1 MKARIKFTKTGP
13 IKYIGHLDT
22 MRYFQKALRRA
33 AIPVTLSE
41 GFSPHMLMSFASP
54 LGVGKT
60 SSGEYFDVDLKE
72 EMTSREIVD
81 RLNAQMVEGVE
92 VLSAVK
98 IGEKKADKGMT
109 LVAGADY
116 TVTIRADKLPS
127 VMNLADD
134 ILQEKIRSFLE
145 QPEIRILRKTKRK
158 EEETDIRP
166 WIYEF
171 SYEGENRY
179 HCLLSAGSV
188 QNLKPDLVIKAFAL
202 YLGGDIEPADLLIHR
217 NDIFA
222 DTGEDGKRNLV
233 PLDALGEVIE

>member
-92 VLSAVK
+92 VLS
-98 IGEKKADKGMT
+98 
-109 LVAGADY
+109 
-116 TVTIRADKLPS
+116 
-127 VMNLADD
+127 
-134 ILQEKIRSFLE
+134 
-145 QPEIRILRKTKRK
+145 
-158 EEETDIRP
+158 
-166 WIYEF
+166 
-171 SYEGENRY
+171 
-179 HCLLSAGSV
+179 
-188 QNLKPDLVIKAFAL
+188 
-202 YLGGDIEPADLLIHR
+202 
-217 NDIFA
+217 
-222 DTGEDGKRNLV
+222 
-233 PLDALGEVIE
+233 